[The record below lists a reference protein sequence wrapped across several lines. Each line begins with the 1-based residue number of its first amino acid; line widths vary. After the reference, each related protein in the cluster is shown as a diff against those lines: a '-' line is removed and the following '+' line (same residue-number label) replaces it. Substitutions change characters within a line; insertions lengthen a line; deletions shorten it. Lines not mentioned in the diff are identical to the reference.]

1 MNMVSPQQ
9 FAAISESKGVNLTKF
24 YDEVSVIAYT
34 AMVQE
39 LVTNVA
45 LLTDDQ
51 ILDASKTIAKVSHE
65 FADAFMRERYERT
78 CIKATGINLKDLV
91 KKSD

>member
-1 MNMVSPQQ
+1 MNIVSPQQ
-9 FAAISESKGVNLTKF
+9 FAAISESKGVNLTKL

-39 LVTNVA
+39 LGTNVA

-91 KKSD
+91 KKRD

>member
-1 MNMVSPQQ
+1 MNMNMVSPQQ
-9 FAAISESKGVNLTKF
+9 FAAISESKGVNLTKL

-34 AMVQE
+34 AIVQE
-39 LVTNVA
+39 LGTNVA

-78 CIKATGINLKDLV
+78 CIKATGINLEDLV
-91 KKSD
+91 KK